1 MSNYIT
7 LFPSLPPSGVTL
19 FVQVDTKTV
28 EDPFQRDVKTTSDD
42 AMRNND
48 GMKDIVKDI
57 MEDTDNGEEEEVY
70 TSSNS
75 GSYDNRS
82 SLDLLVNFNIF
93 LQLFILICCLIFPT
107 EGLSKT
113 WYELGT

>member
-1 MSNYIT
+1 M
-7 LFPSLPPSGVTL
+7 
-19 FVQVDTKTV
+19 DTKAV

-113 WYELGT
+113 